1 MAVFSSIA
9 TIFSA
14 VGSAVGSAGA
24 GLSAAA
30 GLIGT
35 GLQAYG
41 ANKAAKAQAKAEDL
55 RQKQLALETDRQRR
69 SVVRQ
74 AQIARAT
81 AQSNAT
87 AQGAQGGSGLAGGLG
102 QVSNQANQNMQGINQ
117 GASIGMQM
125 FGLNKQMAK
134 GNQIASYG
142 SAFQGFSNFLA
153 STFETRQRQQQLA
166 LG

>member
-1 MAVFSSIA
+1 MAVFSAISTLFA
-9 TIFSA
+9 T
-14 VGSAVGSAGA
+14 VGSAIGSAGA

-41 ANKAAKAQAKAEDL
+41 ANKAAKAQARAEDL
-55 RQKQLALETDRQRR
+55 RQKQLSLETDRQRR

-87 AQGAQGGSGLAGGLG
+87 AQGAQGGSGLAGGLS
-102 QVSNQANQNMQGINQ
+102 QVSNQANQNMQGVNQ

-125 FGLNKQMAK
+125 FGLNKKIAQ
-134 GNQIASYG
+134 GQQISSIG
-142 SAFQGFSNFLA
+142 SAFSGFSNFLA
-153 STFETRQRQQQLA
+153 STYETRQRQAQYA
-166 LG
+166 AG